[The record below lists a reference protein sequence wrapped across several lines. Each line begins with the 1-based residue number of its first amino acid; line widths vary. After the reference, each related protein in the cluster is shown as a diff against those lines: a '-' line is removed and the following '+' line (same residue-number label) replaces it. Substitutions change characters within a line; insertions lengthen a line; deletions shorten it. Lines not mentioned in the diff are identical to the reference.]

1 MVVSRDGK
9 SKMTNNTEENQP
21 GRIEF
26 LPGKAVKLPDGSTT
40 KTTYLVKVED
50 PTMKR
55 KVTAFL
61 TAKLDRTSYGVEL
74 VGYLVPTAPADEVRT
89 EKDAV
94 ALVNSKG
101 MKSLYSVIYPWDR
114 VISVRNVS
122 YRLKQ

>member
-1 MVVSRDGK
+1 MAVLKDGK
-9 SKMTNNTEENQP
+9 KKMTDNTEENQT
-21 GRIEF
+21 GAIEF

-74 VGYLVPTAPADEVRT
+74 VGYLVPVAPADEVRT

-94 ALVNSKG
+94 ALVNSKDT
-101 MKSLYSVIYPWDR
+101 KSLYSVIYPWDR